1 MVTRLV
7 EIMLAGEEDDGITVV
22 SVDVAEEANELK
34 YNVSKS
40 RKSLTLNS

>member
-1 MVTRLV
+1 
-7 EIMLAGEEDDGITVV
+7 MLAGEEDDAITVV
-22 SVDVAEEANELK
+22 SIDVAEETNQLK